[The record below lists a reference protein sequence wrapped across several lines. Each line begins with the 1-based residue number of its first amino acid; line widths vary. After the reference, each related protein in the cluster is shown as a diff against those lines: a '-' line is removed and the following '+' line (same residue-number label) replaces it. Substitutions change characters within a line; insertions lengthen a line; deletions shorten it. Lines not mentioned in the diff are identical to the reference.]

1 MIMKKTMYIAP
12 SMEMTEIELH
22 PLMDPSVTGAGG
34 DAGVGLADP
43 SDPAPGTAQS
53 RRKDIWTDPEEE
65 EENENAYR
73 F

>member
-1 MIMKKTMYIAP
+1 MKRYLKP
-12 SMEMTEIELH
+12 SIETTEIELH
-22 PLMDPSVTGAGG
+22 PLMDPSVTQTGG

-43 SDPAPGTAQS
+43 NDPTDPAPGQAQS

-65 EENENAYR
+65 EEE